1 MTPFIVL
8 QTAPWTQMT
17 ADLSAVDKADIRSGL
32 ATENNV
38 NLARAATVSVK
49 IDTVFIPGLL

>member
-17 ADLSAVDKADIRSGL
+17 ADLSAVDKTDIRSGL
-32 ATENNV
+32 ATKDNV
-38 NLARAATVSVK
+38 TLACAAMANVK
-49 IDTVFIPGLL
+49 IDTVLIPGLL